1 MPATMKTEVVGVKE
15 TIKALR
21 EIDPQFR
28 KDFNKGARAVVAPMV
43 AEAKARYPS
52 LPLSGMARAWTP
64 RQFSIFPWQQ
74 SKVRSSVKV
83 KTSTRRN
90 ANSVVYV
97 SQGVPSAV
105 LFETISNSNRLG
117 SNIRARS
124 NRVLWP
130 AADRHLPAIQLGV
143 ALLVK
148 ERPNARCRGWWTANG
163 NHYSNPHG
171 LQQPGDRPRHQAIPE
186 A

>member
-1 MPATMKTEVVGVKE
+1 MKTEVVGVKE

-74 SKVRSSVKV
+74 VEGAFLCQGQDLDAAQCQQRRVCQPGRTVSGAVRNDK
-83 KTSTRRN
+83 
-90 ANSVVYV
+90 
-97 SQGVPSAV
+97 Q
-105 LFETISNSNRLG
+105 
-117 SNIRARS
+117 
-124 NRVLWP
+124 
-130 AADRHLPAIQLGV
+130 
-143 ALLVK
+143 
-148 ERPNARCRGWWTANG
+148 
-163 NHYSNPHG
+163 
-171 LQQPGDRPRHQAIPE
+171 QQPVGVQHPGAK
-186 A
+186 

>member
-74 SKVRSSVKV
+74 AKVRSSVKV

-97 SQGVPSAV
+97 SQGEPSAV
-105 LFETISNSNRLG
+105 LFET
-117 SNIRARS
+117 
-124 NRVLWP
+124 
-130 AADRHLPAIQLGV
+130 
-143 ALLVK
+143 
-148 ERPNARCRGWWTANG
+148 
-163 NHYSNPHG
+163 
-171 LQQPGDRPRHQAIPE
+171 
-186 A
+186 

>member
-1 MPATMKTEVVGVKE
+1 MPATIQTEVVGIKE

-28 KDFNKGARAVVAPMV
+28 KDFNKGARAVVAPMA

-90 ANSVVYV
+90 KNSVVYV
-97 SQGVPSAV
+97 SQGEPSAV
-105 LFETISNSNRLG
+105 LFETVSNGNQLG

-124 NRVLWP
+124 DRVLWP
-130 AADRHLPAIQLGV
+130 AADRHLPAIQKGV

-148 ERPNARCRGWWTANG
+148 ETERKVQGMV
-163 NHYSNPHG
+163 
-171 LQQPGDRPRHQAIPE
+171 DR
-186 A
+186 

>member
-90 ANSVVYV
+90 
-97 SQGVPSAV
+97 
-105 LFETISNSNRLG
+105 
-117 SNIRARS
+117 
-124 NRVLWP
+124 
-130 AADRHLPAIQLGV
+130 
-143 ALLVK
+143 
-148 ERPNARCRGWWTANG
+148 NARTAWCTSG
-163 NHYSNPHG
+163 QG
-171 LQQPGDRPRHQAIPE
+171 
-186 A
+186 

>member
-97 SQGVPSAV
+97 SQGEPSAV
-105 LFETISNSNRLG
+105 LFETVSNSNRLG
-117 SNIRARS
+117 SNIGREVTACCGRRLS
-124 NRVLWP
+124 VTCPQSSW
-130 AADRHLPAIQLGV
+130 
-143 ALLVK
+143 ALLCWSRK
-148 ERPNARCRGWWTANG
+148 PNARCRGWWTANG
-163 NHYSNPHG
+163 NHYSYPHG
-171 LQQPGDRPRHQAIPE
+171 LQQPGD
-186 A
+186 